1 MAAMPAQVANENK
14 RPESLPP
21 DTSTAEPGPTAVIRV
36 GLVED
41 DSGLRRN
48 LAWLLGHT
56 PGFECACASASA
68 EEALKQ
74 LPRAKPDVV
83 LMDVHLPNRSG
94 IECTALLKEQL
105 PELRVIM
112 LTVYE
117 DTDTLFKA
125 LRAGACGYLLKRA
138 LPEEVLEAIR
148 EVQRGGAP
156 MTSEIA
162 RKVVAVFQE
171 PAPRGQE
178 TAVLSRR
185 EQEILDL
192 LLRGFANKEI
202 AAELSISLPT
212 VKIHLQHIYA
222 KLHVR
227 CRTDVMLMYME
238 TKNPVGARP
247 RPPGPATA

>member
-1 MAAMPAQVANENK
+1 MQTELSG
-14 RPESLPP
+14 ESMKSEYLPP
-21 DTSTAEPGPTAVIRV
+21 AGATMSPAPAPVIRV
-36 GLVED
+36 GVVED
-41 DSGLRRN
+41 DAGLRRN
-48 LAWLLGHT
+48 LEWLLKHT
-56 PGFECACASASA
+56 PGFGCVCACGSG

-74 LPRAKPDVV
+74 VPRAKPDVI
-83 LMDVHLPNRSG
+83 LMDIHLPNRSG

-125 LRAGACGYLLKRA
+125 LRAGASGYLLKRS
-138 LPEEVLEAIR
+138 LPEEILEAIR
-148 EVQRGGAP
+148 EIQRGGAP

-171 PAPRGQE
+171 PPRSGQE
-178 TAVLSRR
+178 TTSLSRR

-212 VKIHLQHIYA
+212 VKVHLQHIYV

-227 CRTDVMLMYME
+227 CRTDVMMMFME
-238 TKNPVGARP
+238 AKPQPGSRP
-247 RPPGPATA
+247 RTPGASSN

>member
-1 MAAMPAQVANENK
+1 MKSELPAGTTAAATPS
-14 RPESLPP
+14 PL
-21 DTSTAEPGPTAVIRV
+21 IRV
-36 GLVED
+36 GVVED
-41 DSGLRRN
+41 DPGLRRN
-48 LAWLLGHT
+48 LTWLLGHS
-56 PGFECACASASA
+56 PGFECVCACGSA

-74 LPRAKPDVV
+74 VPRLKPEVM

-94 IECTALLKEQL
+94 VECTALLKEQL

-125 LRAGACGYLLKRA
+125 LRAGASGYLLKRA
-138 LPEEVLEAIR
+138 LPEEILEAIR
-148 EVQRGGAP
+148 EIQRGGAP

-171 PAPRGQE
+171 PPRSGQE
-178 TAVLSRR
+178 TASLSRR
-185 EQEILDL
+185 EQELLNL

-212 VKIHLQHIYA
+212 VKVHLQHIYA

-227 CRTDVMLMYME
+227 CRTDVLMMFME
-238 TKNPVGARP
+238 AK
-247 RPPGPATA
+247 PPAGDLRLPGSRSL